1 MKDTLKPL
9 MTSNAQDWRTPPELY
24 AKLCSE
30 FSFTLDPC
38 ADDENHLCSKYYTA
52 ETNGLIQDWTGETC
66 YINPPPIVIP
76 KRGFKRL
83 MMNGL
88 ITM

>member
-30 FSFTLDPC
+30 FNFTVVCLVWI
-38 ADDENHLCSKYYTA
+38 SII
-52 ETNGLIQDWTGETC
+52 GIS
-66 YINPPPIVIP
+66 V
-76 KRGFKRL
+76 
-83 MMNGL
+83 M
-88 ITM
+88 